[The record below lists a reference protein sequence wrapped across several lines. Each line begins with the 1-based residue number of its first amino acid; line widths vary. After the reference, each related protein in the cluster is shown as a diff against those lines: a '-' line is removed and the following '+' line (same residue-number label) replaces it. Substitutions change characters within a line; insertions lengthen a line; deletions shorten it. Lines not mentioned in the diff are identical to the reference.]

1 MATPATEAALH
12 PGAKFFN
19 LAKKGIDMKPS
30 LRIFVLASALLFWCV
45 EGYAQTYPNRPI
57 RVIIPYAPAGGA
69 DIIGRLVLDQV
80 SKDTGYNFIVENR
93 VGAGGNIAFAAIAA
107 GQPDGYTLVIA
118 TPGLATNPTLYSKLS
133 FSPADFTAITVIGES
148 PLVFMVNPAMPVASI
163 AEFIAFARK
172 SAQPL
177 RFGSAGNG
185 TSSHLAG
192 EVFKAMAGIE
202 LQHIPYRGG
211 VAAITDVVGGRIEM
225 TTQPVAESMPFITD
239 SRVRTLGQT
248 GLTRSKLVA
257 NVPTIDEAGV
267 KGYSVST
274 WYILAG
280 PPGMPREIVDT
291 LYRAFDKSL
300 SSPVFKAS
308 LEDRGFVVINSDP
321 GTSRKFLDSEYSRWK
336 KIIEDAGIH
345 LD

>member
-1 MATPATEAALH
+1 
-12 PGAKFFN
+12 
-19 LAKKGIDMKPS
+19 MKS
-30 LRIFVLASALLFWCV
+30 YFRILVLATTLLSWCLT
-45 EGYAQTYPNRPI
+45 GHAQTYPNRPI

-69 DIIGRLVLDQV
+69 DIIGRLVLDRV

-118 TPGLATNPTLYSKLS
+118 TPGLATNPTLYNKLP

-148 PLVFMVNPAMPVASI
+148 PLVFMINPAMPVASV
-163 AEFIAFARK
+163 ADFIAFARK

-192 EVFKAMAGIE
+192 EVFKSMAGIE

-225 TTQPVAESMPFITD
+225 TTQPVAESMPFIVD
-239 SRVRTLGQT
+239 NRVRALGQSAQ
-248 GLTRSKLVA
+248 TRSKLVA
-257 NVPTIDEAGV
+257 SVPTIDEAGV

-291 LYRAFDKSL
+291 LYRAFDKSI
-300 SSPVFKAS
+300 SSPAFKTS
-308 LEDRGFVVINSDP
+308 LEDRGFVVIGSNPDA
-321 GTSRKFLDSEYSRWK
+321 SRKFLDSEYLRWK
-336 KIIEDAGIH
+336 KIIKDAGIH

>member
-1 MATPATEAALH
+1 MATPATAAALH

>member
-1 MATPATEAALH
+1 MATPATAAALH

-93 VGAGGNIAFAAIAA
+93 VGAGGNIAFSAIAA

-148 PLVFMVNPAMPVASI
+148 PLVFMVNPAMPVPSI

>member
-1 MATPATEAALH
+1 
-12 PGAKFFN
+12 
-19 LAKKGIDMKPS
+19 MKS
-30 LRIFVLASALLFWCV
+30 CFRILVLSTALLSWCLA
-45 EGYAQTYPNRPI
+45 GHAQTYPNRPI

-69 DIIGRLVLDQV
+69 DIIGRLVLDKV

-118 TPGLATNPTLYSKLS
+118 TPGLATNPTLYSKLP
-133 FSPADFTAITVIGES
+133 FSPANFTTITVIGES
-148 PLVFMVNPAMPVASI
+148 PLVFMINPTIPVANLT
-163 AEFIAFARK
+163 EFITFARK

-192 EVFKAMAGIE
+192 EVFKSMAGIE

-225 TTQPVAESMPFITD
+225 TTQPVAESMPFIVD
-239 SRVRTLGQT
+239 KRVRALGQSAQ
-248 GLTRSKLVA
+248 TRSKLVSS
-257 NVPTIDEAGV
+257 VPTIDEAGV

-300 SSPVFKAS
+300 NSPAFKTS
-308 LEDRGFVVINSDP
+308 LEDRGFVVIGSNPDE
-321 GTSRKFLDSEYSRWK
+321 SRKFLDSEYLRWK

>member
-1 MATPATEAALH
+1 MKIRAGILALACVLLSWS
-12 PGAKFFN
+12 GA
-19 LAKKGIDMKPS
+19 S
-30 LRIFVLASALLFWCV
+30 Q
-45 EGYAQTYPNRPI
+45 AQGYPNRPI

-80 SKDTGYNFIVENR
+80 SKDSGYSFIVENR

-148 PLVFMVNPAMPVASI
+148 PLVFMVDPKLPVATLSD
-163 AEFIAFARK
+163 FIAFARK
-172 SAQPL
+172 SPQPL

-192 EVFKAMAGIE
+192 EVFKSMAGIE

-225 TTQPVAESMPFITD
+225 TTQPVAESMPFIVD
-239 SRVRTLGQT
+239 NRVRALGQSAT
-248 GLTRSKLVA
+248 ARSKLVA

-267 KGYSVST
+267 KGYAVST

-291 LYRAFDKSL
+291 LYKAFDKSM
-300 SSPVFKAS
+300 SSPAFRAS
-308 LEDRGFVVINSDP
+308 IEDRGFVVINADP
-321 GTSRKFLDSEYSRWK
+321 AASRKFLDSEYIRWK
-336 KIIEDAGIH
+336 KIIQDAGIH

>member
-1 MATPATEAALH
+1 MTYCFRVL
-12 PGAKFFN
+12 
-19 LAKKGIDMKPS
+19 
-30 LRIFVLASALLFWCV
+30 VLASALFCWCIA
-45 EGYAQTYPNRPI
+45 GHAQTYPNRPI
-57 RVIIPYAPAGGA
+57 RVLIPYAPAGGA

-80 SKDTGYNFIVENR
+80 SKETGYNFVVENR
-93 VGAGGNIAFAAIAA
+93 VGAGGNIAFAAIAS

-148 PLVFMVNPAMPVASI
+148 PLVFMVNPALPVASI
-163 AEFIAFARK
+163 AEFIGYARK

-192 EVFKAMAGIE
+192 EVFKSMAGIE

-225 TTQPVAESMPFITD
+225 TTQPVAESMPFIVD
-239 SRVRTLGQT
+239 NRVRTLGQT
-248 GLTRSKLVA
+248 GLARSKLVA
-257 NVPTIDEAGV
+257 GVPTIDEAGV

-280 PPGMPREIVDT
+280 PPGMPREIVET
-291 LYRAFDKSL
+291 LYRAFHKSV
-300 SSPVFKAS
+300 SSPAFKTS
-308 LEDRGFVVINSDP
+308 LEDRGFVVIDSDP
-321 GTSRKFLDSEYSRWK
+321 DASRRFLDSEYVRWK

>member
-1 MATPATEAALH
+1 MATPATAAALH

-93 VGAGGNIAFAAIAA
+93 VGAGGNIAFSAIAA

>member
-1 MATPATEAALH
+1 MATPATAAALH

-93 VGAGGNIAFAAIAA
+93 VGAGGNIAFSAIAA

-148 PLVFMVNPAMPVASI
+148 PRVFMVNPAMPVASI